1 MVADLLSKSSMQSL
15 GLIERVR
22 SAHLHTIEYLLLL
35 EEVIKVVILDGAA
48 AHSAVYGVEFLD
60 NGTARR

>member
-1 MVADLLSKSSMQSL
+1 MQSL

-60 NGTARR
+60 DGTARR